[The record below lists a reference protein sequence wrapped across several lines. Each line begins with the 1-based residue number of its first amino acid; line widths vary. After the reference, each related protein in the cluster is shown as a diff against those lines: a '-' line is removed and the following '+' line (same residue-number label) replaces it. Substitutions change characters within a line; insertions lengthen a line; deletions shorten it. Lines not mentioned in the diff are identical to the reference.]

1 MLVLKLTCVFWAKY
15 VETLPHRRSLGGYG
29 ASISYTTPASH
40 VSNPT
45 NLEIPGF
52 FTIGSPDRPGYILL
66 DMFIDNDS
74 HYLWLI
80 NIFICVSQEV
90 VLLACL

>member
-1 MLVLKLTCVFWAKY
+1 MQIFIKSSFLSYTRIHAGFEVKICGVFWAKY
-15 VETLPHRRSLGGYG
+15 VETLLHRRSLCGYA

-52 FTIGSPDRPGYILL
+52 FTIGNPDIPGYILL
-66 DMFIDNDS
+66 D
-74 HYLWLI
+74 
-80 NIFICVSQEV
+80 IFIMI
-90 VLLACL
+90 LIIFG